1 MTIATTVSARTTDQ
15 ALLIARTV
23 AAQALAW
30 RWSVL
35 TLTLI
40 SPAQDLIPLATW
52 QAQRDPR
59 RSGFVRCGGITTTQL
74 IGQVAARLPTM
85 LIQAAG
91 DTHIA
96 RGREQDARVMLFT
109 VGYDGLW
116 LLPPDQGFDTIVGWR
131 GSTAVERRQCT
142 GPDEPLCVIDP
153 DRLADVTRA

>member
-1 MTIATTVSARTTDQ
+1 MSIPVIVNHQ
-15 ALLIARTV
+15 AANQSMVLLRAV
-23 AAQALAW
+23 AAQALAMH
-30 RWSVL
+30 WSVL

-40 SPAQDLIPLATW
+40 SPVRDLIPIATW

-96 RGREQDARVMLFT
+96 RGREQDARVMIFT

-116 LLPPDQGFDTIVGWR
+116 LLPPDQGFDAIMAWR
-131 GSTAVERRQCT
+131 GSTAVERRQCM
-142 GPDEPLCVIDP
+142 GPDGPRCLVEPDV
-153 DRLADVTRA
+153 LAEMGGS